1 MDHKASY
8 EWRME
13 SMKRIEQ
20 IARSIVYDDDY
31 YDNVTDE
38 RLYDALLEI
47 FGEVDGIQEEEV

>member
-1 MDHKASY
+1 MEHKASY

-13 SMKRIEQ
+13 SMKRIEK
-20 IARSIVYDDDY
+20 IARSIVYDAEY

-47 FGEVDGIQEEEV
+47 FGEVDGIQEEDV